1 MSMAQ
6 ITPAFG
12 YLPLTGAKRAVRTGE
27 MPPGYLFRLDFR
39 HDLCGRWRFLSR
51 FSGGAAMIALSRIC
65 RQPGL

>member
-6 ITPAFG
+6 ITPAFRN
-12 YLPLTGAKRAVRTGE
+12 LPLTGAKKADRTGE
-27 MPPGYLFRLDFR
+27 MPSGYPFRLNFG
-39 HDLCGRWRFLSR
+39 HDLCWRWRFLSR